1 MYEEGRGIA
10 QNLEKAA
17 DMFLEL
23 LEDDLP
29 DTRAVCRLAS
39 MYRDGRGVPLNK
51 KEALELLS
59 DESLHEDADVNY
71 LHASILLENSTGSSK
86 DPKDGPKAKRL
97 LKLAATKNH
106 ADAQYLLAC
115 QLKGVDLKQK
125 NCVTQERQHKQREC
139 DVQTCMHVC

>member
-71 LHASILLENSTGSSK
+71 LHASILLPKTQKMALKRNACSSLQ
-86 DPKDGPKAKRL
+86 P
-97 LKLAATKNH
+97 LKITPMPNICLPVN
-106 ADAQYLLAC
+106 
-115 QLKGVDLKQK
+115 
-125 NCVTQERQHKQREC
+125 
-139 DVQTCMHVC
+139 